1 MNIPPTPTKD
11 LKKVPNGCAGRAS
24 DKSDFSRNPRQGLFV
39 LFFEKPL
46 SLKPFEELLER
57 QLQGAKSLGDHITDD
72 QLVGSARRINVDVT
86 AADDLESVF
95 EIKLEST
102 RNAPPN
108 RSLKYRPLVFQSH
121 VEVAGSWFGKIRNLS
136 GNPNRLK
143 LLVQLLLNVL
153 SQFGHTQRSIR
164 IAIAHTLVLHDDI
177 GGAESLQDACASFE
191 FQRSH
196 IPPAHA
202 MGDHPS
208 ATPSMIR
215 DP

>member
-1 MNIPPTPTKD
+1 M
-11 LKKVPNGCAGRAS
+11 
-24 DKSDFSRNPRQGLFV
+24 
-39 LFFEKPL
+39 
-46 SLKPFEELLER
+46 
-57 QLQGAKSLGDHITDD
+57 
-72 QLVGSARRINVDVT
+72 
-86 AADDLESVF
+86 
-95 EIKLEST
+95 
-102 RNAPPN
+102 
-108 RSLKYRPLVFQSH
+108 
-121 VEVAGSWFGKIRNLS
+121 AGSWFGKIRNLS

-164 IAIAHTLVLHDDI
+164 IAIAHTLVLYDDI

-196 IPPAHA
+196 IPSAHA

-215 DP
+215 EPKLCPPWLGRAIDKKIVPLPLSGDTTSHGLFFGCRIHRHQFERCLFRH